1 MTKQTCPKLLE
12 LIKKYN
18 IGSFE
23 KSYVN
28 LFDKNIDLY
37 PLEKLAQAEVIYID
51 INYVNQTCKM
61 KLNLR

>member
-1 MTKQTCPKLLE
+1 MTKQTCPKLIE

-18 IGSFE
+18 IGE
-23 KSYVN
+23 YKKTYVN

-37 PLEKLAQAEVIYID
+37 PIDKLATAEVIYIN
-51 INYVNQTCKM
+51 INYVNKTCEM